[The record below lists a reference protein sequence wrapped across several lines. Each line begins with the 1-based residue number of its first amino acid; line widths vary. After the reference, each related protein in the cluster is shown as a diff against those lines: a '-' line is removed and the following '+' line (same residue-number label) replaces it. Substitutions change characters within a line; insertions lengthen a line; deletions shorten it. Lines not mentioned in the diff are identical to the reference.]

1 MAGQVTGRFITRP
14 EPGTTRATWQRGP
27 LLGIVK
33 LKLATTRPLAVTVA
47 SFKFKRHP
55 GPPHERRV
63 LRATF
68 RWLLPVAAM
77 IVAQW
82 YSGMR
87 GRCLVLPHAP
97 VGASHGSLARGPGS
111 FYCAVE
117 SEPVARPVD
126 CRRPAFGFGRARL
139 SARQL
144 ECDRE
149 SIYRRSPFHK
159 RVSWAC
165 KISTRKEEKEE
176 TSMDLRGRRRGA
188 FHRGCAGG

>member
-27 LLGIVK
+27 LLGIVN
-33 LKLATTRPLAVTVA
+33 LKLTTARPLAVRWPA
-47 SFKFKRHP
+47 SSSSGTPRVSLW
-55 GPPHERRV
+55 HERRV

-97 VGASHGSLARGPGS
+97 VGASHGSLRPGS
-111 FYCAVE
+111 FYGAVE
-117 SEPVARPVD
+117 SEPVARPAD

-149 SIYRRSPFHK
+149 S
-159 RVSWAC
+159 
-165 KISTRKEEKEE
+165 
-176 TSMDLRGRRRGA
+176 DLPIA
-188 FHRGCAGG
+188 LPLLILILL

>member
-1 MAGQVTGRFITRP
+1 M
-14 EPGTTRATWQRGP
+14 
-27 LLGIVK
+27 
-33 LKLATTRPLAVTVA
+33 
-47 SFKFKRHP
+47 
-55 GPPHERRV
+55 
-63 LRATF
+63 
-68 RWLLPVAAM
+68 AAM

-97 VGASHGSLARGPGS
+97 VGASHGSLRPGS
-111 FYCAVE
+111 FYGAVE
-117 SEPVARPVD
+117 SEPVARPAD
-126 CRRPAFGFGRARL
+126 CRRPAFGFGRAQL

-149 SIYRRSPFHK
+149 SDLPIALPHASPAVKFQPG
-159 RVSWAC
+159 
-165 KISTRKEEKEE
+165 KEE